1 MSFEPAIATLDS
13 VTGEE
18 PVRIRY
24 YDSQPGRTEG
34 GYTTLIVVHGN
45 GYNGSIWTP
54 WAPTLP
60 KHIRLIAYN
69 RRGYEDSSP
78 IYNPPSPVP
87 GQVAGRGILD
97 VLGMIKHCVEVLKV
111 PAKDPATG
119 KGGIA
124 LMGWSRGC
132 VLMVGLLDLY
142 PTLPSTS
149 SKFGLPPSLPT
160 LTPPLKSH
168 LRTILHYEPPL
179 QAVGIAP
186 GALPAMQVPVSEQGR
201 VFGEWMKS
209 TVPEHAKPVLDKAFQ
224 VQNVPVDTAM
234 ILVEN
239 GDWPA
244 AAVIAKRAL
253 GNIPEGLGNGLL
265 YGTKSLDY
273 VYDAVA
279 VYKELMGTQPQTGS
293 LSMEGTGHFAMAS
306 HPQLLSDTVE
316 KLLNTL

>member
-1 MSFEPAIATLDS
+1 MSFEPAVATLES

-18 PVRIRY
+18 PVKLSY

-34 GYTTLIVVHGN
+34 LYTTLIVVHGN
-45 GYNGSIWTP
+45 GYNGSIWSP

-60 KHIRLIAYN
+60 EDIRLIAYN
-69 RRGYEDSSP
+69 RRGYGGSSP
-78 IYNPPSPVP
+78 IYNPPNPVP

-97 VLGMIKHCVEVLKV
+97 VMGMVKHCVEVLKV

-142 PTLPSTS
+142 PTLPSTEG
-149 SKFGLPPSLPT
+149 KFGLPASIPT
-160 LTPPLKSH
+160 LTPALKSH
-168 LRTILHYEPPL
+168 LATVLHYEPPL
-179 QAVGIAP
+179 QAVGIPP
-186 GALPAMQVPVSEQGR
+186 GELPAMKVPVSEQGR

-209 TVPEHAKPVLDKAFQ
+209 MVPDHAKPILDKAFQ
-224 VQNVPVDTAM
+224 VENVPVDTAM

-244 AAVIAKRAL
+244 AEVIAKRAMSK
-253 GNIPEGLGNGLL
+253 IPEGVSNGLL

-273 VYDAVA
+273 VYDVVP
-279 VYKELMGTQPQTGS
+279 VYKEIMADQPHTGS

-306 HPQLLSDTVE
+306 HPELLTKTVVE
-316 KLLNTL
+316 LLNTL